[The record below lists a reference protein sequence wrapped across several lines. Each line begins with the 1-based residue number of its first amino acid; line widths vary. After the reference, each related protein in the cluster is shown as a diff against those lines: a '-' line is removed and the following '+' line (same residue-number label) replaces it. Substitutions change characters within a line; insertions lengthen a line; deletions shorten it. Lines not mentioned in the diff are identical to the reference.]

1 MFQLGSSRGRRCCL
15 VVVPSPLISRLRS
28 SHAEDQAVFP
38 VAWEADGRGSQRSCS
53 PCHPAGVGLAAGCSV
68 APSRH
73 EVPRFWLALQAF
85 GVEEWEGCVS
95 KVGLI

>member
-15 VVVPSPLISRLRS
+15 VVVPSALISRLRS

-38 VAWEADGRGSQRSCS
+38 VAWEADGRGSQRSCG
-53 PCHPAGVGLAAGCSV
+53 PCHPAGVGLAAGCGV

-73 EVPRFWLALQAF
+73 EVQ
-85 GVEEWEGCVS
+85 GS
-95 KVGLI
+95 GLLCRLLGQGSGRDVFQKSA